1 MPLLGARARREHRGA
16 QRQNYRDGACDALRK
31 VAQQTADQTN
41 VPRFRVG
48 VDAIRIDAVVTDR
61 DNRIVEDLTA
71 DDFEI
76 KQDGKLQPVT
86 FAQFMPVAVRSA
98 AKVVPKPT
106 SSAVESRGVK

>member
-1 MPLLGARARREHRGA
+1 M
-16 QRQNYRDGACDALRK
+16 DA
-31 VAQQTADQTN
+31 V
-41 VPRFRVG
+41 
-48 VDAIRIDAVVTDR
+48 RIDAVVTDR

-98 AKVVPKPT
+98 AAVVPKPT
-106 SSAVESRGVK
+106 GRAESVAPIATPIKRNEVQRTLAMSSTI